1 MAVRLGPDRA
11 DELRNEMQTA
21 EMETTELVGA
31 TGPHSTSSG
40 QALRPILA
48 EQFDDIEQQRE
59 AAKLGM
65 WIFLATEVLFF
76 GGLFLGY
83 TVYRFTYG
91 NVFVDASRK
100 LDVVLGG
107 TNTAVLLISSLL
119 MALAVRAAKLEQR
132 RLLVRLLL
140 GTALLGL
147 VFMSIKAVEYHKDY
161 VDHLIPGTN
170 FRWNGADP
178 RNAELFFWLYF
189 AMTGLHAIHVTVG
202 IGVLLV
208 FALMAWRGKFLSGNY
223 NPIEITGLY
232 WHFVDIVWVFLFPL
246 LYFIGHR

>member
-1 MAVRLGPDRA
+1 
-11 DELRNEMQTA
+11 MQA
-21 EMETTELVGA
+21 AELVGA
-31 TGPHSTSSG
+31 TGPSG
-40 QALRPILA
+40 PIVA
-48 EQFDDIEQQRE
+48 EQFDDIEQQRD

-91 NVFVDASRK
+91 HIFVDASRK

-119 MALAVRAAKLEQR
+119 MALAVRAAKLDER
-132 RLLVRLLL
+132 RILVRLLL
-140 GTALLGL
+140 GTALLGF
-147 VFMSIKAVEYHKDY
+147 VFMSIKAVEYHQHFAEHF
-161 VDHLIPGTN
+161 VPGTH
-170 FRWNGADP
+170 FEWTGADP

-208 FALMAWRGKFLSGNY
+208 LALLAWRGRFAAGNY
-223 NPIEITGLY
+223 NPVEIVGLY

-246 LYFIGHR
+246 LYLVGHR